1 MSYKIVTNKPGNK
14 VVMRVW
20 ANTELSL
27 ANLQSNN
34 SEVVESAHI
43 TQILGHTEGTANV
56 NYWRA
61 NTSDA
66 NNKILQ
72 LPTAA
77 MYWDFSGNGLGVDAD
92 NDTANIIFTTDS
104 SNTMIIVEFK
114 KVSNYSVQS

>member
-43 TQILGHTEGTANV
+43 TQILGHTESTANV

-72 LPTAA
+72 LPTTA